1 MAEILPEPARDKP
14 LEVWFQDEARVGQ
27 QGTLTRVWAHKGTRP
42 RAPRDQR
49 YKWTY
54 LFGAACPARGTS
66 AALVLPT
73 VNTAMMSLHLAE
85 ISKQVAPGAHA
96 ILVLDGAGYHGTAK
110 TRRPRGLVVPD
121 NISLLH
127 LPASSP
133 ELNPIELVW
142 QYLRQNKLA
151 NRVFRDYRQ
160 IVDVCCDAWNFF
172 ANDPDLVTSIT
183 SRDWAQVKL

>member
-1 MAEILPEPARDKP
+1 MAEILPEPARGKP
-14 LEVWFQDEARVGQ
+14 LEIWFQDEARVGQ
-27 QGTLTRVWAHKGTRP
+27 QGTLTRVWARKGT

-54 LFGAACPARGTS
+54 LFGAACQARGTS

-73 VNTAMMSLHLAE
+73 VNTTMMSPHLAE
-85 ISKQVAPGAHA
+85 ISQQVAPGAHA
-96 ILVLDGAGYHGTAK
+96 ILVLAGAGYHGTAK
-110 TRRPRGLVVPD
+110 KPRPRGLVVPD
-121 NISLLH
+121 NITLLH

-151 NRVFRDYRQ
+151 NRVYRDYRQ
-160 IVDVCCDAWNFF
+160 IVDACCDAWNFF
-172 ANDPDLVTSIT
+172 ASDPDLVTSIT
-183 SRDWAQVKL
+183 ARDWAQVKI

>member
-1 MAEILPEPARDKP
+1 MAEILPEPARDQP
-14 LEVWFQDEARVGQ
+14 LEIWFQDEARVGQ
-27 QGTLTRVWAHKGTRP
+27 RGTLTRVWARKGTRP
-42 RAPRDQR
+42 RAARDQR

-73 VNTAMMSLHLAE
+73 VNTTMMSLHLAE
-85 ISKQVAPGAHA
+85 IGKQVAPGSHA

-121 NISLLH
+121 NITLMH

-133 ELNPIELVW
+133 ELNPMELIW
-142 QYLRQNKLA
+142 PYLRQNKLA
-151 NRVFRDYRQ
+151 NRVFPDYRQ
-160 IVDVCCDAWNFF
+160 IVDACCDAWNFF
-172 ANDPDLVTSIT
+172 AHNTALVTSIT
-183 SRDWAQVKL
+183 ARDWAQVKI